1 MDLNKDLINIFKE
14 TNEQLRKKYNPI
26 KQIGK
31 SKIREALDIK
41 KMNNLEEIKL
51 REIHERGDIVGV
63 DGSKNRVGNLY
74 PHYLMAIKAMA
85 KPMNLNKN
93 PIEISCIYTPI
104 ISGFDQKDSEE
115 EEKSI
120 MARLEAKAAIKA
132 IEEYTPYILMMD
144 GSLMT
149 YRIRCLEEWEKLKQM
164 ALDKNV
170 LLIGVIEEIKTKELF
185 TYLLKK
191 KIDIT
196 EEMYD
201 KEILFGVLEEG
212 EYININP
219 SKSKKNKEKIAS
231 CFLRTSTDPNV
242 IGIDFLEDQ
251 RHYIEEICDIVYTL
265 TPRDSRGIPIW
276 LDIVD
281 KEVKISDEMMKAL
294 VETYID
300 EDLSKIFLKAKRE
313 NRSL

>member
-1 MDLNKDLINIFKE
+1 MDLNNDLIKIFKE
-14 TNEQLRKKYNPI
+14 TNEQLRKKYTPI
-26 KQIGK
+26 SQIGK
-31 SKIREALDIK
+31 NRIREVLDIE
-41 KMNNLEEIKL
+41 KMNNLKEVEL
-51 REIHERGDIVGV
+51 REIHKRGDIVGV
-63 DGSKNRVGNLY
+63 DGSKNRIGNLY
-74 PHYLMAIKAMA
+74 PHYLIAINAMA
-85 KPMNLNKN
+85 KPMDLDKK
-93 PIEISCIYTPI
+93 PITIPCIYTPI
-104 ISGFDQKDSEE
+104 ISGFDQKESEE

-120 MARLEAKAAIKA
+120 MARLEAKVA
-132 IEEYTPYILMMD
+132 IEAIEKYSPYILMMD

-149 YRIRCLEEWEKLKQM
+149 YRIRCLEEWEKLKSI
-164 ALDKNV
+164 ALSRNV
-170 LLIGVIEEIKTKELF
+170 LLIGIIEEIKTKELS
-185 TYLLKK
+185 TYLIKK

-196 EEMYD
+196 EDLYD

-251 RHYIEEICDIVYTL
+251 RDYIKEICDIVYTL